1 MKKHLPKNSRL
12 DIRLPSEDL
21 DRLRKH
27 ARRKGQTM
35 TQFVLHRLR
44 NEPVPDLRWQRQLH
58 AVLRDVAREI
68 NHVGNN
74 INQVTMHLHILRR
87 RRGET
92 PVPVME
98 EFNRLFRTYMESIE
112 SLCRRLDEIRRT

>member
-1 MKKHLPKNSRL
+1 MH
-12 DIRLPSEDL
+12 IRLSTEEL
-21 DRLRKH
+21 ERLRRH

-44 NEPVPDLRWQRQLH
+44 NEPVPDLRWQRQLN

-98 EFNRLFRTYMESIE
+98 EFNRLFRSYQESIQ
-112 SLCRRLDEIRRT
+112 SLGRRLDEISRA